1 MNIQFSKM
9 VKISALPIFIGLC
22 GSYYFFANDHST
34 LTKTLKQWQPKPN
47 HPAIVA
53 LNRDSTRLAVAN
65 VLSNEIRIFSVP
77 SFDLLR
83 IIKKP
88 GGVSAISF
96 APDGKTLAVGS
107 EFSSRIEN
115 RNSIRLWNADTGA
128 LLWEPAGFIAGK
140 SAENDVNDLVFSPNG
155 KNLLVSMNSIHPY
168 KKCCYLFLIDSEKKS
183 INGFGTSFSLSVNY
197 SRNGK
202 RIVSGGLGRLQIWSA
217 TGGGPEWEQILQ
229 NEKNHSA
236 FYPVT
241 KVSFSNDDSELLV
254 VNKSGVAIHSAATG
268 IQTHTLPI
276 ESKSIRLATYS
287 PDGRYIVA
295 ASNRLFI
302 FDAISK
308 VLLEESSLPKSA
320 NSISFDGSGRNFAV
334 GTDSGYVVIKKILS
348 N

>member
-1 MNIQFSKM
+1 MKIQLSTM
-9 VKISALPIFIGLC
+9 VKISALPVFISLC
-22 GSYYFFANDHST
+22 ASYYFFANDHPA

-83 IIKKP
+83 IIKKQ

-96 APDGKTLAVGS
+96 APDGKTLAAGS
-107 EFSSRIEN
+107 EFSRLIEN
-115 RNSIRLWNADTGA
+115 RNSIRLWNSDTGA

-155 KNLLVSMNSIHPY
+155 KNLLVSMYSLHPY
-168 KKCCYLFLIDSEKKS
+168 KKCCYLFLIKLEKKS
-183 INGFGTSFSLSVNY
+183 ISGFGTSLSYSVSY
-197 SRNGK
+197 SRNGR
-202 RIVSGGLGRLQIWSA
+202 RIVSGGFGGLQIWSA
-217 TGGGPEWEQILQ
+217 TGGGAEWEQTLQ
-229 NEKNHSA
+229 NKKNRGTFDPFMKLA
-236 FYPVT
+236 
-241 KVSFSNDDSELLV
+241 FSNDGSELLV
-254 VNKSGVAIHSAATG
+254 VNEKGAKIHSAATG
-268 IQTHTLPI
+268 IQTFTLPI
-276 ESKSIRLATYS
+276 ESKNIRLATYS

-308 VLLEESSLPKSA
+308 VLLEESALPKSA
-320 NSISFDGSGRNFAV
+320 NSISFDGSGRKFAV
-334 GTDSGYVVIKKILS
+334 GTDSGYVVIKEFLS